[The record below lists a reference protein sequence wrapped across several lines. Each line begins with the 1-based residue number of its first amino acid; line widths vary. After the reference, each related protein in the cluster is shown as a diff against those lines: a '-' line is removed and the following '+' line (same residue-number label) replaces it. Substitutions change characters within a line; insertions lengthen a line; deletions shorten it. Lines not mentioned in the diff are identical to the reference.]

1 VGTTAL
7 VALISGLSA
16 VGGALVGSG
25 STLLV
30 ARRADE
36 AQRKRDHDDAIL
48 SFWTAVASFGALW
61 TTLAAILP
69 ANSNPIEKFRQGMQ
83 LSSYGRQLVDRQFSI
98 TDAVWHAMGRV
109 RMVATASELRVAS
122 AVEDAIGEWQ
132 VGHPM
137 PESFGEALRNLR
149 LLVESLG
156 PDGAALSAEDASS
169 QSPG

>member
-1 VGTTAL
+1 MGMTAL

-30 ARRADE
+30 ARRAE
-36 AQRKRDHDDAIL
+36 AAQRRRDHDDAIL
-48 SFWTAVASFGALW
+48 SFWTAVASFGSLW
-61 TTLAAILP
+61 SSLAELLP
-69 ANSNPIEKFRQGMQ
+69 ADANRLNKLRQGVQ
-83 LSSYGRQLVDRQFSI
+83 LSSYGRELVDRQFSV
-98 TDAVWHAMGRV
+98 TDAVWRAMGRV

-122 AVEDAIGEWQ
+122 AVEEAIGDWQ

-156 PDGAALSAEDASS
+156 PDGAALSEEDALARRSS
-169 QSPG
+169 